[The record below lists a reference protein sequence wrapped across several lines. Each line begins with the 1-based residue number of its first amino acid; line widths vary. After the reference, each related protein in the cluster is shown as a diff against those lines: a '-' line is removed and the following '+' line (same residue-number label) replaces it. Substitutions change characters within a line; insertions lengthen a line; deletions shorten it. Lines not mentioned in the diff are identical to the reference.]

1 MQNIKAVLFDFD
13 YTLGDSSSGIVI
25 SVNYALNKLAYPPAE
40 PQVVCSTIGL
50 SLPETFLRLTGCH
63 DPLKTAAFAQFFK
76 EKADEVMVAH
86 TNLYPGVQNLLVSLR
101 SRQICIGIVSTKYH
115 YRINQILSHNQMT
128 KLFDGIVG
136 AEDVVNPKPDPQGV
150 LKMMEQFASTPSKTL
165 YVGDSLVDALTA
177 QNAQSLFAAVL
188 SGATSAEA
196 FQVFH
201 PLAVMSNLSEILTL
215 LD

>member
-1 MQNIKAVLFDFD
+1 
-13 YTLGDSSSGIVI
+13 
-25 SVNYALNKLAYPPAE
+25 
-40 PQVVCSTIGL
+40 
-50 SLPETFLRLTGCH
+50 
-63 DPLKTAAFAQFFK
+63 
-76 EKADEVMVAH
+76 
-86 TNLYPGVQNLLVSLR
+86 
-101 SRQICIGIVSTKYH
+101 
-115 YRINQILSHNQMT
+115 MT
-128 KLFDGIVG
+128 KLIDGIVG

-201 PLAVMSNLSEILTL
+201 PLAVISNLSEILTL